1 MRRLISLF
9 REMDVDYAPSNSPQD
24 QPQAQSSDEPE
35 YFGQLLAYLR
45 QRRREEK
52 SDGSQ
57 EPN

>member
-9 REMDVDYAPSNSPQD
+9 REPDEEYAPSRPAQD
-24 QPQAQSSDEPE
+24 QPQARGDEEPE
-35 YFGQLLAYLR
+35 YFGQILAYLR
-45 QRRREEK
+45 QRRREQK

>member
-9 REMDVDYAPSNSPQD
+9 REPDEDYAPSKPSQD
-24 QPQAQSSDEPE
+24 APQASGDEEPE

-45 QRRREEK
+45 QRRREQK

>member
-9 REMDVDYAPSNSPQD
+9 REPDEDYAPSKPPQD
-24 QPQAQSSDEPE
+24 QPQASGNEEPE

-45 QRRREEK
+45 QRRREQK